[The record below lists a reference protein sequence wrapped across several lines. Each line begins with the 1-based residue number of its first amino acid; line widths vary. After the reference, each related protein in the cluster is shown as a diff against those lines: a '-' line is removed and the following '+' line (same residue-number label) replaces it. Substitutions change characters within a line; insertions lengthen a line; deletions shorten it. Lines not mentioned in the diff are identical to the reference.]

1 MHVFYVI
8 PTEWNENKGEKRV
21 YMNLRKKHICIAI
34 SLVLNPFPAS
44 LAAQNTNVVE
54 VDESSQ
60 GYDVH
65 GDNWKSIEIGTTQEV
80 KASPDK
86 NINFDHNSPV
96 AEGRNSIAI
105 GTSAEAGKEMTD
117 KMAGEAIAIGAKA
130 KATKEQSIAIGG
142 DTKATGWGAIAIG
155 GDDLTPLHGDRFG
168 DKEIPNNYSSSEAS
182 GDGSIVVGSR
192 STAAGDLSVS
202 LGSISSA
209 NGTAANALG
218 ATAEA
223 NGDMATAVGFNAL
236 ANAPN
241 ALAVGSQSSAGG
253 EDSLAIGSQ
262 STTGKKSTVALGLGA
277 TASAAEGNV
286 SIGAD
291 SVDKAATPVSGAT
304 IKLKNGGTIEYKG
317 FAGDKAASVVSV
329 GDAGKERQIVNVG
342 AGAVSEKSTDAIN
355 GSQLYAIAKTLKDD
369 LDAINPTWKL
379 KDSNGGSKEVGSKN
393 GGTTGNEV
401 TVTGKGDIDVTVDGN
416 GLSIDGTKLAE
427 NIKKDAIKIKTG
439 DGKTL
444 TKKLGEEVEF
454 NDAGPIKTKINNN
467 KLEITAETASFTPDG
482 NGGNGN
488 ITVNKGDDD
497 KLVTAKKIAE
507 AINQSGWKIKAD
519 SENGGKVEGGSKE
532 ELINPGDTVT
542 LKAGKNL
549 SVKQSGGD
557 FTFSVIDTP
566 SFSSVQLNGKGN
578 NGSVTLSSEG
588 NKLTL
593 SGGNGAGQN
602 GVVISGVASGLEGKE
617 LSTLTNTDKEMKNA
631 ASVADLK
638 TAIDGVSS
646 SMQGAGFAL
655 KDSDDKEVKQSLG
668 QAIKVSGDSN
678 ITTTAITNGDKGLKI
693 SLNNDLTVGDK
704 APGSIKV
711 NGADG
716 KEAVSLNGQDGTIK
730 LTSSPAANGKS
741 ASATIAVN
749 AGKGGLTDAAGTTKT
764 RLTYAPDGTL
774 PAEELATMNDGLSFE
789 GDDGKIIHK
798 KLNEKLTIKGGAGD
812 NEDVTDSN
820 IRVDANEKGD
830 GLLVRMTR
838 NLRDLASAVFGTG
851 GQITTVN
858 DKGITITT
866 PAAGGGQGN
875 TVSLTGS
882 GLNNGGNQITSVA
895 SGLNGTA
902 LADAGGDVLNN
913 AANIGDLK
921 NALRDSSAALVNTGF
936 GLQADDGSKVNTSL
950 GKHIT
955 VGGDGQNISTTVQN
969 GSLTVRLADNIRLAD
984 DGSVSVG
991 GTRMDKNGLTIKDGP
1006 SVTVNG
1012 IDAAGRVISG
1022 VKDGVND
1029 QDAVNVSQ
1037 LNREISQ
1044 ATAATTWALKT
1055 ESGDEAVAVSSQT
1068 VEVRHGQNTRV
1079 SAISKDD
1086 KGNYS
1091 YEIDVTGI
1099 PVEYTDSQGNPLVN
1113 IGGRFYT
1120 QTEDAAT
1127 GKLTMTPAEPARV
1140 RISSEQPL
1148 VLTNVAAGNVSPVS
1162 TDAVN
1167 GSQLASAARIAGGD
1181 NVVWKDGKAALAP
1194 DTFSELTTAGGGKT
1208 TVNGGV
1214 HKTPDNVA
1222 DAVNMLNREGTK
1234 YFKAAS
1240 SGQAAKAEGRDSI
1253 AVGQGAVSR
1262 GQNSIAMG
1270 NGAEVTRQAAA
1281 GSVAV
1286 GSHARAGR
1294 ANTGTYALNG
1304 QAVAGR
1310 TGSDTAVVS
1319 FGQPGQERQLQSVAP
1334 GVLSA
1339 NSTDAVN
1346 GSQLHATNRQV
1357 AGNTQ
1362 AINTLGNKFSQLS
1375 YRVEELNRDIRGVGA
1390 SAAAMS
1396 GIPQAYLPGKSLMG
1410 LGVGGYG
1417 GESAIAIGVSRISD
1431 NGKMIMK
1438 LNAGQNTRG
1447 NFSVGAGVGWQW

>member
-1 MHVFYVI
+1 
-8 PTEWNENKGEKRV
+8 
-21 YMNLRKKHICIAI
+21 MNLRKKHICIAI

-54 VDESSQ
+54 VDETDK
-60 GYDVH
+60 GYQVY
-65 GDNWKSIEIGTTQEV
+65 GDNWKSIEIGTTKEV
-80 KASPDK
+80 KKK
-86 NINFDHNSPV
+86 NSTDLNFDHNSPV
-96 AEGRNSIAI
+96 AKGHNSIAI
-105 GTSAEAGKEMTD
+105 GTSAEAG
-117 KMAGEAIAIGAKA
+117 GEIKDEKGFKTGESIAIGAKA

-142 DTKATGWGAIAIG
+142 DTKATGWGAIVIG
-155 GDDLTPLHGDRFG
+155 GDDLTPLHGKTYGREKIENG
-168 DKEIPNNYSSSEAS
+168 YLASEAQ
-182 GDGSIVVGSR
+182 GDGSIALGSR
-192 STAAGDLSVS
+192 TFAKGELSVS
-202 LGSISSA
+202 LGSVSSA
-209 NGTAANALG
+209 EGMASNAIG

-236 ANAPN
+236 ANASN
-241 ALAVGSQSSAGG
+241 ALAVGSQSSASG
-253 EDSLAIGSQ
+253 EDSLAIGGQ
-262 STTGKKSTVALGLGA
+262 STTGKKSTVALGQGA

-342 AGAVSEKSTDAIN
+342 AGAISDTSTDAIN

-369 LDAINPTWKL
+369 LDAINPTWTL
-379 KDSNGGSKEVGSKN
+379 KDDKGGSATINGGKDNKN
-393 GGTTGNEV
+393 GNTLTVKGDGDIAV
-401 TVTGKGDIDVTVDGN
+401 TVNDKGMT
-416 GLSIDGTKLAE
+416 IDGTTLKNE
-427 NIKKDAIKIKTG
+427 IKNDAIKIKGG

-444 TKKLGEEVEF
+444 TKSLGDNVEITGK
-454 NDAGPIKTKINNN
+454 GPIKTQVAGD
-467 KLEITAETASFTPDG
+467 KLEISAETASLPV
-482 NGGNGN
+482 NGGNGK
-488 ITVNKGDDD
+488 ITVSNGDDD
-497 KLVTAKKIAE
+497 KLVTAKKIAD

-519 SENGGKVEGGSKE
+519 SENGGKVEGDNKE

-638 TAIDGVSS
+638 TAIDGVST

-730 LTSSPAANGKS
+730 LTSSPAAGGKS

-764 RLTYAPDGTL
+764 RLTYTPDRKS

-789 GDDGKIIHK
+789 GDDGKVIHK

-921 NALRDSSAALVNTGF
+921 NALRDSSAALMNTGF

>member
-1 MHVFYVI
+1 
-8 PTEWNENKGEKRV
+8 
-21 YMNLRKKHICIAI
+21 MNLRKKHICIAI

-142 DTKATGWGAIAIG
+142 DTKATGWGAIVIG

-236 ANAPN
+236 ANASN
-241 ALAVGSQSSAGG
+241 ALAVGSQASADG

-262 STTGKKSTVALGLGA
+262 STTGKKSTVALGQGA

-286 SIGAD
+286 AIGAD

-342 AGAVSEKSTDAIN
+342 AGAISDTSTDAIN

-369 LDAINPTWKL
+369 LDAINPTWTL
-379 KDSNGGSKEVGSKN
+379 KDDKGGSATINGGKDNKN
-393 GGTTGNEV
+393 GNTLTVKGDGDIAV
-401 TVTGKGDIDVTVDGN
+401 TVNDKGMT
-416 GLSIDGTKLAE
+416 IDGTTLKNE
-427 NIKKDAIKIKTG
+427 IKNDAIKIKGG

-444 TKKLGEEVEF
+444 TKSLGDNVEITGK
-454 NDAGPIKTKINNN
+454 GPIKTQVAGD
-467 KLEITAETASFTPDG
+467 KLEISAETASLPV
-482 NGGNGN
+482 NGGNGK
-488 ITVNKGDDD
+488 ITVNNGDGD
-497 KLVTAKKIAE
+497 KLVTAKNIAE

-519 SENGGKVEGGSKE
+519 KDTGGVIEGNGQGTET
-532 ELINPGDTVT
+532 LIKPGDMVT

-549 SVKQSGGD
+549 SVKQSGGE

-566 SFSSVQLNGKGN
+566 SFSSVQLNGNGKNGN
-578 NGSVTLSSEG
+578 VTLSSEG

-638 TAIDGVSS
+638 TAIDGVST

-655 KDSDDKEVKQSLG
+655 KDSKGQEVKQSLG
-668 QAIKVSGDSN
+668 QSIKVSGDSN

-693 SLNNDLTVGDK
+693 SLNNNLSVGSNNT
-704 APGSIKV
+704 PGSIKV

-730 LTSSPAANGKS
+730 LTSAPAANGKS

-789 GDDGKIIHK
+789 GDDGKVIHK

-921 NALRDSSAALVNTGF
+921 NALRDNSAALVNTGF

-1294 ANTGTYALNG
+1294 ANTGTYALNS

>member
-1 MHVFYVI
+1 
-8 PTEWNENKGEKRV
+8 
-21 YMNLRKKHICIAI
+21 MNLRKKHICIAI

-142 DTKATGWGAIAIG
+142 DTKATGWGAIVIG

-236 ANAPN
+236 ANASN
-241 ALAVGSQSSAGG
+241 ALAVGSQASAGG

-262 STTGKKSTVALGLGA
+262 STTGKKSTVALGQGA

-286 SIGAD
+286 AIGAD

-342 AGAVSEKSTDAIN
+342 AGAISDTSTDAIN

-427 NIKKDAIKIKTG
+427 KIKKDAIKIKTG

-482 NGGNGN
+482 NGGNGK
-488 ITVNKGDDD
+488 ITVNNGDDN
-497 KLVTAKKIAE
+497 KLVTAKNIAE

-519 SENGGKVEGGSKE
+519 KDTGGVIEGNGQGTET
-532 ELINPGDTVT
+532 LIKPGDMVT

-549 SVKQSGGD
+549 SVKQSNGD
-557 FTFSVIDTP
+557 FTFSVVDTP

-602 GVVISGVASGLEGKE
+602 GVVISGVASGLNNKDLAGLKA
-617 LSTLTNTDKEMKNA
+617 DDAEMKNA

-638 TAIDGVSS
+638 TAIDGVST

-655 KDSDDKEVKQSLG
+655 KDSKGQEVKQSLG

-678 ITTTAITNGDKGLKI
+678 ITTTAITANGDKGLKI

-730 LTSSPAANGKS
+730 LTSSPAAGGKS

-774 PAEELATMNDGLSFE
+774 PAEELATMNDGLSFG

-798 KLNEKLTIKGGAGD
+798 KLNEKLTIKGGAEK
-812 NEDVTDSN
+812 NAEVTDGN
-820 IRVDANEKGD
+820 IRVDNDNG

>member
-1 MHVFYVI
+1 
-8 PTEWNENKGEKRV
+8 T
-21 YMNLRKKHICIAI
+21 
-34 SLVLNPFPAS
+34 
-44 LAAQNTNVVE
+44 
-54 VDESSQ
+54 
-60 GYDVH
+60 
-65 GDNWKSIEIGTTQEV
+65 
-80 KASPDK
+80 
-86 NINFDHNSPV
+86 
-96 AEGRNSIAI
+96 
-105 GTSAEAGKEMTD
+105 
-117 KMAGEAIAIGAKA
+117 
-130 KATKEQSIAIGG
+130 
-142 DTKATGWGAIAIG
+142 
-155 GDDLTPLHGDRFG
+155 
-168 DKEIPNNYSSSEAS
+168 
-182 GDGSIVVGSR
+182 
-192 STAAGDLSVS
+192 VS
-202 LGSISSA
+202 
-209 NGTAANALG
+209 N
-218 ATAEA
+218 
-223 NGDMATAVGFNAL
+223 
-236 ANAPN
+236 
-241 ALAVGSQSSAGG
+241 
-253 EDSLAIGSQ
+253 
-262 STTGKKSTVALGLGA
+262 
-277 TASAAEGNV
+277 
-286 SIGAD
+286 
-291 SVDKAATPVSGAT
+291 
-304 IKLKNGGTIEYKG
+304 
-317 FAGDKAASVVSV
+317 
-329 GDAGKERQIVNVG
+329 
-342 AGAVSEKSTDAIN
+342 
-355 GSQLYAIAKTLKDD
+355 
-369 LDAINPTWKL
+369 
-379 KDSNGGSKEVGSKN
+379 
-393 GGTTGNEV
+393 
-401 TVTGKGDIDVTVDGN
+401 
-416 GLSIDGTKLAE
+416 
-427 NIKKDAIKIKTG
+427 
-439 DGKTL
+439 
-444 TKKLGEEVEF
+444 
-454 NDAGPIKTKINNN
+454 
-467 KLEITAETASFTPDG
+467 
-482 NGGNGN
+482 
-488 ITVNKGDDD
+488 GDDD
-497 KLVTAKKIAE
+497 KLVTAKNIAE

-519 SENGGKVEGGSKE
+519 KDTGGVIEGNAQGTE
-532 ELINPGDTVT
+532 TLIKPGDMVT

-549 SVKQSGGD
+549 SVKQSNGD

-566 SFSSVQLNGKGN
+566 SFSSVQLNGNGKNGN
-578 NGSVTLSSEG
+578 VTLSSEG

-602 GVVISGVASGLEGKE
+602 GVVISGVASGLNNKDLAGLKA
-617 LSTLTNTDKEMKNA
+617 DDAEMKNA

-638 TAIDGVSS
+638 TAIDGVST

-655 KDSDDKEVKQSLG
+655 KDSKGQEVKQSLG

-678 ITTTAITNGDKGLKI
+678 ITTTAITANGDKGLKI

-730 LTSSPAANGKS
+730 LTSSPAAGGKS

-749 AGKGGLTDAAGTTKT
+749 AGKGGLTDAVGTTKT
-764 RLTYAPDGTL
+764 RLTYTPDGKS

-789 GDDGKIIHK
+789 GDDGKVIHK
-798 KLNEKLTIKGGAGD
+798 KLNEKLTIKGGAEK
-812 NEDVTDSN
+812 NAEVTDGN
-820 IRVDANEKGD
+820 IRVDNDNG

-866 PAAGGGQGN
+866 PAAGGGQGD

-902 LADAGGDVLNN
+902 LADASGDVLNN

>member
-1 MHVFYVI
+1 M
-8 PTEWNENKGEKRV
+8 
-21 YMNLRKKHICIAI
+21 
-34 SLVLNPFPAS
+34 
-44 LAAQNTNVVE
+44 
-54 VDESSQ
+54 
-60 GYDVH
+60 
-65 GDNWKSIEIGTTQEV
+65 GT
-80 KASPDK
+80 
-86 NINFDHNSPV
+86 
-96 AEGRNSIAI
+96 RSIA
-105 GTSAEAGKEMTD
+105 S
-117 KMAGEAIAIGAKA
+117 
-130 KATKEQSIAIGG
+130 
-142 DTKATGWGAIAIG
+142 
-155 GDDLTPLHGDRFG
+155 
-168 DKEIPNNYSSSEAS
+168 
-182 GDGSIVVGSR
+182 
-192 STAAGDLSVS
+192 GDLSVS
-202 LGSISSA
+202 LGSISRA
-209 NGTAANALG
+209 TGTAANALG

-236 ANAPN
+236 ANGDN
-241 ALAVGSQSSAGG
+241 ALAVGSESSA
-253 EDSLAIGSQ
+253 EANDSLAIGNQ
-262 STTGKKSTVALGLGA
+262 SAANKSSSVALGHGA
-277 TASAAEGNV
+277 RVSVVEGNV

-291 SVDKAATPVSGAT
+291 SVDKAATPVSSAT
-304 IKLKNGGTIEYKG
+304 ISLNNGKTVEYSG
-317 FAGDKAASVVSV
+317 FAGDKAESVVSV
-329 GDAGKERQIVNVG
+329 GDTGKERQIVNVG
-342 AGAVSEKSTDAIN
+342 VGNISDSSTDAIN

-379 KDSNGGSKEVGSKN
+379 KDSTGKEKEVGSTN
-393 GGTTGNEV
+393 GGATDNEV
-401 TVTGKGDIDVTVDGN
+401 TVTCKGDITVSVDEN
-416 GLSIDGTKLAE
+416 GLSIDGSILAE
-427 NIKKDAIKIKTG
+427 NIKKDAIKIKDNNGGVLKKDLSEEIEITGSGPLKTKVTG
-439 DGKTL
+439 D
-444 TKKLGEEVEF
+444 
-454 NDAGPIKTKINNN
+454 
-467 KLEITAETASFTPDG
+467 KLEISAETASFTTNG
-482 NGGNGN
+482 NGGNGS
-488 ITVNKGDDD
+488 ITVNNGDDN
-497 KLVTAKKIAE
+497 KLVTAKNIAE
-507 AINQSGWKIKAD
+507 AINQSGWKIKAG
-519 SENGGKVEGGSKE
+519 SENGGSLEGNFSKE

-549 SVKQSGGD
+549 SVKQNDGE
-557 FTFSVIDTP
+557 FTFSTVDTP
-566 SFSSVQLNGKGN
+566 SFSTVQLNGKGQ
-578 NGSVTLSSEG
+578 NGSVTLSSED
-588 NKLTL
+588 NRLNL
-593 SGGNGAGQN
+593 SGGNGTGQN
-602 GVVISGVASGLEGKE
+602 DSVVISGVASGLNGK
-617 LSTLTNTDKEMKNA
+617 TLDTITDNEKVNA
-631 ASVADLK
+631 ASIADLK
-638 TAIDGVSS
+638 TAIDGVST

-655 KDSDDKEVKQSLG
+655 QDSSGQEVKQFLG
-668 QAIKVSGDSN
+668 QAIKVSGDNN
-678 ITTTAITNGDKGLKI
+678 ITTTAITTNGNKELKI
-693 SLNNDLTVGDK
+693 SLNNDLSVGNNK
-704 APGSIKV
+704 TPGSIKV

-716 KEAVSLNGQDGTIK
+716 KETASLNGKDGTIK
-730 LTSSPAANGKS
+730 LTSTPAVDGTS

-749 AGKGGLTDAAGTTKT
+749 TGKGGLTDTATAKT
-764 RLTYAPDGTL
+764 RLTYSPDGNL
-774 PAEELATMNDGLSFE
+774 PAEELATMDDGLSFE
-789 GDDGKIIHK
+789 GDDGKVIHK
-798 KLNEKLTIKGGAGD
+798 KLNEKLTIKGGAEQD
-812 NEDVTDSN
+812 AEVTDGN
-820 IRVDANEKGD
+820 IRVDHNND

-838 NLRDLASAVFGTG
+838 NLRDLASAVFGSD

-866 PAAGGGQGN
+866 PAANGGPGN
-875 TVSLTGS
+875 MVSLTDS
-882 GLNNGGNQITSVA
+882 GLNNGGNQITNVA
-895 SGLNGTA
+895 SGLNGIA

-921 NALRDSSAALVNTGF
+921 NALQDNSAALVNAGF

-955 VGGDGQNISTTVQN
+955 IGGDGQNINTTVQN
-969 GSLTVRLADNIRLAD
+969 GSLTVKLADNIRLAD

-1037 LNREISQ
+1037 LNREINQ
-1044 ATAATTWALKT
+1044 ATVATTWALKT
-1055 ESGDEAVAVSSQT
+1055 ESSDEAVSVSSQT

-1099 PVEYTDSQGNPLVN
+1099 PMEYIDSQGNPLVN
-1113 IGGRFYT
+1113 IDGRFYT

-1127 GKLTMTPAEPARV
+1127 GKLTMTPAEPDRV
-1140 RISSEQPL
+1140 RISSEHPL
-1148 VLTNVAAGNVSPVS
+1148 VLTNVADGNVSPVS

-1167 GSQLASAARIAGGD
+1167 GSQLASAARVAGGD
-1181 NVVWKDGKAALAP
+1181 NVVWKDGKATLSP

-1270 NGAEVTRQAAA
+1270 NGAEVTLQAAA
-1281 GSVAV
+1281 GSVAI

-1304 QAVAGR
+1304 QPVAGR
-1310 TGSDTAVVS
+1310 TGNDTAVVS

-1417 GESAIAIGVSRISD
+1417 GESAIAIGGSRISD
-1431 NGKMIMK
+1431 NGKVIMK

>member
-1 MHVFYVI
+1 
-8 PTEWNENKGEKRV
+8 
-21 YMNLRKKHICIAI
+21 MNLRKKHICIAI
-34 SLVLNPFPAS
+34 SLVLNPAS
-44 LAAQNTNVVE
+44 ISQVSAQADTNKLTVE
-54 VDESSQ
+54 VDETSL
-60 GYDVH
+60 GHDVY
-65 GDNWKSIEIGTTQEV
+65 GDDWKSIEIGTTKFTAKDES
-80 KASPDK
+80 KG
-86 NINFDHNSPV
+86 INFDHKSPV

-105 GTSAEAGKEMTD
+105 GTSAEAGGDISTKEGLYT
-117 KMAGEAIAIGAKA
+117 GESIAIGAKT

-142 DTKATGWGAIAIG
+142 DTKATGWGAIVIG
-155 GDDLTPLHGDRFG
+155 GDDLTPLHGKTYGRE
-168 DKEIPNNYSSSEAS
+168 KIENNYLASEAK
-182 GDGSIVVGSR
+182 GDGSIALGSR
-192 STAAGDLSVS
+192 TFAKGELSVS
-202 LGSISSA
+202 LGSVSSA
-209 NGTAANALG
+209 EGMASNAIG

-223 NGDMATAVGFNAL
+223 KGDMATAVGFNAL
-236 ANAPN
+236 ANAGN
-241 ALAVGSQSSAGG
+241 ALAVGSQSSANKN
-253 EDSLAIGSQ
+253 DALAVGSEANAAQ
-262 STTGKKSTVALGLGA
+262 NETVALGHGA
-277 TASAAEGNV
+277 TVTVAKGNV

-291 SVDKAATPVSGAT
+291 SRDKQAQKVTEAKVRTKRGAEVT
-304 IKLKNGGTIEYKG
+304 YSG
-317 FAGDKAASVVSV
+317 FAGNNAASVVSV

-454 NDAGPIKTKINNN
+454 NDTGPIKTKINNN

-482 NGGNGN
+482 NGGNGK
-488 ITVNKGDDD
+488 ITVSNGDGD
-497 KLVTAKKIAE
+497 KLVTAKNIAD

-519 SENGGKVEGGSKE
+519 KDTGGVIEGNGQGTET
-532 ELINPGDTVT
+532 LIKPGDMVT

-549 SVKQSGGD
+549 SVKQSNGD

-566 SFSSVQLNGKGN
+566 SFSSVQLNGNGKNGN
-578 NGSVTLSSEG
+578 VTLSSEG

>member
-1 MHVFYVI
+1 
-8 PTEWNENKGEKRV
+8 
-21 YMNLRKKHICIAI
+21 MNLRKKHICIAI

-54 VDESSQ
+54 VDETDK
-60 GYDVH
+60 GYQVY
-65 GDNWKSIEIGTTQEV
+65 GDNWKSIEIGTTKEV
-80 KASPDK
+80 KKK
-86 NINFDHNSPV
+86 NSTDLNFDHNSPV
-96 AEGRNSIAI
+96 AKGHNSIAI
-105 GTSAEAGKEMTD
+105 GTSAEAG
-117 KMAGEAIAIGAKA
+117 GEIKDEKGFKTGESIAIGAKA

-142 DTKATGWGAIAIG
+142 DTKATGWGAIVIG

-236 ANAPN
+236 ANARN
-241 ALAVGSQSSAGG
+241 ALAVGSQASADG

-262 STTGKKSTVALGLGA
+262 STTGKKSTVALGQGA

-286 SIGAD
+286 AIGAD

-342 AGAVSEKSTDAIN
+342 AGAISDTSTDAIN

-379 KDSNGGSKEVGSKN
+379 KDSTGKEKEVGSKN

-401 TVTGKGDIDVTVDGN
+401 TVIGKGDIDVTVDGN

-439 DGKTL
+439 DGQTL

-454 NDAGPIKTKINNN
+454 NDAGPIKTKINNG

-482 NGGNGN
+482 NGGNGK
-488 ITVNKGDDD
+488 ITVSNGDDD
-497 KLVTAKKIAE
+497 KLVTAKKIAD

-519 SENGGKVEGGSKE
+519 SENGGKVEGDNKE

-638 TAIDGVSS
+638 TAIDGVST

-730 LTSSPAANGKS
+730 LTSSPAAGGKS

-764 RLTYAPDGTL
+764 RLTYTPDRKS

-789 GDDGKIIHK
+789 GDDGKVIHK

-875 TVSLTGS
+875 T
-882 GLNNGGNQITSVA
+882 
-895 SGLNGTA
+895 
-902 LADAGGDVLNN
+902 
-913 AANIGDLK
+913 
-921 NALRDSSAALVNTGF
+921 
-936 GLQADDGSKVNTSL
+936 
-950 GKHIT
+950 
-955 VGGDGQNISTTVQN
+955 
-969 GSLTVRLADNIRLAD
+969 
-984 DGSVSVG
+984 
-991 GTRMDKNGLTIKDGP
+991 
-1006 SVTVNG
+1006 
-1012 IDAAGRVISG
+1012 
-1022 VKDGVND
+1022 
-1029 QDAVNVSQ
+1029 
-1037 LNREISQ
+1037 
-1044 ATAATTWALKT
+1044 
-1055 ESGDEAVAVSSQT
+1055 
-1068 VEVRHGQNTRV
+1068 
-1079 SAISKDD
+1079 
-1086 KGNYS
+1086 
-1091 YEIDVTGI
+1091 
-1099 PVEYTDSQGNPLVN
+1099 
-1113 IGGRFYT
+1113 
-1120 QTEDAAT
+1120 
-1127 GKLTMTPAEPARV
+1127 
-1140 RISSEQPL
+1140 
-1148 VLTNVAAGNVSPVS
+1148 
-1162 TDAVN
+1162 
-1167 GSQLASAARIAGGD
+1167 
-1181 NVVWKDGKAALAP
+1181 
-1194 DTFSELTTAGGGKT
+1194 
-1208 TVNGGV
+1208 
-1214 HKTPDNVA
+1214 
-1222 DAVNMLNREGTK
+1222 
-1234 YFKAAS
+1234 
-1240 SGQAAKAEGRDSI
+1240 
-1253 AVGQGAVSR
+1253 
-1262 GQNSIAMG
+1262 
-1270 NGAEVTRQAAA
+1270 
-1281 GSVAV
+1281 
-1286 GSHARAGR
+1286 
-1294 ANTGTYALNG
+1294 
-1304 QAVAGR
+1304 
-1310 TGSDTAVVS
+1310 
-1319 FGQPGQERQLQSVAP
+1319 
-1334 GVLSA
+1334 
-1339 NSTDAVN
+1339 
-1346 GSQLHATNRQV
+1346 
-1357 AGNTQ
+1357 
-1362 AINTLGNKFSQLS
+1362 
-1375 YRVEELNRDIRGVGA
+1375 
-1390 SAAAMS
+1390 
-1396 GIPQAYLPGKSLMG
+1396 
-1410 LGVGGYG
+1410 
-1417 GESAIAIGVSRISD
+1417 
-1431 NGKMIMK
+1431 
-1438 LNAGQNTRG
+1438 
-1447 NFSVGAGVGWQW
+1447 

>member
-1 MHVFYVI
+1 
-8 PTEWNENKGEKRV
+8 NK
-21 YMNLRKKHICIAI
+21 L
-34 SLVLNPFPAS
+34 
-44 LAAQNTNVVE
+44 TVE
-54 VDESSQ
+54 VDETSL
-60 GYDVH
+60 GHDVY
-65 GDNWKSIEIGTTQEV
+65 GDDWKSIEIGTTKFTAKDES
-80 KASPDK
+80 KG
-86 NINFDHNSPV
+86 INFDHKSPV

-105 GTSAEAGKEMTD
+105 GTSAEAGGDISTKEGLYT
-117 KMAGEAIAIGAKA
+117 GESIAIGAKT

-142 DTKATGWGAIAIG
+142 DTKATGWGAIVIG
-155 GDDLTPLHGDRFG
+155 GDDLTPLHGKTYGRE
-168 DKEIPNNYSSSEAS
+168 KIENNYLASEAK
-182 GDGSIVVGSR
+182 GDGSIALGSR
-192 STAAGDLSVS
+192 TFAKGELSVS
-202 LGSISSA
+202 LGSVSSA
-209 NGTAANALG
+209 EGMASNAIG

-223 NGDMATAVGFNAL
+223 KGDMATAVGFNAL
-236 ANAPN
+236 ANAGN
-241 ALAVGSQSSAGG
+241 ALAVGSQSSANKN
-253 EDSLAIGSQ
+253 DALAVGSEANAAQ
-262 STTGKKSTVALGLGA
+262 NETVALGHGA
-277 TASAAEGNV
+277 TVTVAKGNV

-291 SVDKAATPVSGAT
+291 SRDKQAQKVTEAKVRTKRGAEVT
-304 IKLKNGGTIEYKG
+304 YSG
-317 FAGDKAASVVSV
+317 FAGNNAASVVSV
-329 GDAGKERQIVNVG
+329 GDTDKERQIVNVG
-342 AGAVSEKSTDAIN
+342 AGAVSASSTDAIN

-379 KDSNGGSKEVGSKN
+379 KDSTGKEKEVGSKN

-401 TVTGKGDIDVTVDGN
+401 TVIGKGDIDVTVDGN

-439 DGKTL
+439 DGQTL

-454 NDAGPIKTKINNN
+454 NDAGPIKTKINNG

-482 NGGNGN
+482 NGGNGK
-488 ITVNKGDDD
+488 ITVSNGDDD
-497 KLVTAKKIAE
+497 KLVTAKKIAD

-519 SENGGKVEGGSKE
+519 SENGGKVEGDNKE

-549 SVKQSGGD
+549 SVKQSNGD

-566 SFSSVQLNGKGN
+566 SFSSVQLNGNGKNGN
-578 NGSVTLSSEG
+578 VTLSSEG

-602 GVVISGVASGLEGKE
+602 GVVISGVASGLNNKDLAGLKA
-617 LSTLTNTDKEMKNA
+617 DDAEMKNA

-638 TAIDGVSS
+638 TAIDGVST

-655 KDSDDKEVKQSLG
+655 KDSKGQEVKQSLG

-678 ITTTAITNGDKGLKI
+678 ITTTAITANGDKGLKI

-730 LTSSPAANGKS
+730 LTSSPAAGGKS

-764 RLTYAPDGTL
+764 RLTYTPDGKS

-789 GDDGKIIHK
+789 GDDGKVIHK
-798 KLNEKLTIKGGAGD
+798 KLNEKLTIKGGAEK
-812 NEDVTDSN
+812 NAEVTDGN
-820 IRVDANEKGD
+820 IRVDNDNG

-1346 GSQLHATNRQV
+1346 GSQLHATNRQI

>member
-1 MHVFYVI
+1 
-8 PTEWNENKGEKRV
+8 
-21 YMNLRKKHICIAI
+21 
-34 SLVLNPFPAS
+34 
-44 LAAQNTNVVE
+44 
-54 VDESSQ
+54 
-60 GYDVH
+60 
-65 GDNWKSIEIGTTQEV
+65 
-80 KASPDK
+80 
-86 NINFDHNSPV
+86 
-96 AEGRNSIAI
+96 
-105 GTSAEAGKEMTD
+105 
-117 KMAGEAIAIGAKA
+117 
-130 KATKEQSIAIGG
+130 
-142 DTKATGWGAIAIG
+142 
-155 GDDLTPLHGDRFG
+155 
-168 DKEIPNNYSSSEAS
+168 
-182 GDGSIVVGSR
+182 
-192 STAAGDLSVS
+192 
-202 LGSISSA
+202 
-209 NGTAANALG
+209 
-218 ATAEA
+218 
-223 NGDMATAVGFNAL
+223 
-236 ANAPN
+236 
-241 ALAVGSQSSAGG
+241 
-253 EDSLAIGSQ
+253 
-262 STTGKKSTVALGLGA
+262 
-277 TASAAEGNV
+277 
-286 SIGAD
+286 
-291 SVDKAATPVSGAT
+291 
-304 IKLKNGGTIEYKG
+304 
-317 FAGDKAASVVSV
+317 
-329 GDAGKERQIVNVG
+329 NVG
-342 AGAVSEKSTDAIN
+342 AGAISDTSTDAIN

-369 LDAINPTWKL
+369 LDAINPTWTL
-379 KDSNGGSKEVGSKN
+379 KDDKGGSATINGGKDNKN
-393 GGTTGNEV
+393 GNTV
-401 TVTGKGDIDVTVDGN
+401 TVKGDGDIAVTVNDKGMT
-416 GLSIDGTKLAE
+416 IDGTKLTE
-427 NIKKDAIKIKTG
+427 NIKTDAIKIKDNNGGLLKKNLSDEIEITG
-439 DGKTL
+439 K
-444 TKKLGEEVEF
+444 
-454 NDAGPIKTKINNN
+454 GPIKTRVAGD
-467 KLEITAETASFTPDG
+467 KLEISAETASLPV
-482 NGGNGN
+482 NGGNGK

-497 KLVTAKKIAE
+497 KLVTAKNIAE

-678 ITTTAITNGDKGLKI
+678 ITTTAITANGDKGLKI
-693 SLNNDLTVGDK
+693 SLNNDLSVGSNK

-730 LTSSPAANGKS
+730 LTSAPAANGKS

-984 DGSVSVG
+984 
-991 GTRMDKNGLTIKDGP
+991 
-1006 SVTVNG
+1006 
-1012 IDAAGRVISG
+1012 
-1022 VKDGVND
+1022 
-1029 QDAVNVSQ
+1029 
-1037 LNREISQ
+1037 
-1044 ATAATTWALKT
+1044 
-1055 ESGDEAVAVSSQT
+1055 
-1068 VEVRHGQNTRV
+1068 
-1079 SAISKDD
+1079 
-1086 KGNYS
+1086 
-1091 YEIDVTGI
+1091 
-1099 PVEYTDSQGNPLVN
+1099 
-1113 IGGRFYT
+1113 
-1120 QTEDAAT
+1120 
-1127 GKLTMTPAEPARV
+1127 
-1140 RISSEQPL
+1140 
-1148 VLTNVAAGNVSPVS
+1148 
-1162 TDAVN
+1162 
-1167 GSQLASAARIAGGD
+1167 
-1181 NVVWKDGKAALAP
+1181 
-1194 DTFSELTTAGGGKT
+1194 
-1208 TVNGGV
+1208 
-1214 HKTPDNVA
+1214 
-1222 DAVNMLNREGTK
+1222 
-1234 YFKAAS
+1234 
-1240 SGQAAKAEGRDSI
+1240 
-1253 AVGQGAVSR
+1253 
-1262 GQNSIAMG
+1262 
-1270 NGAEVTRQAAA
+1270 
-1281 GSVAV
+1281 
-1286 GSHARAGR
+1286 
-1294 ANTGTYALNG
+1294 
-1304 QAVAGR
+1304 
-1310 TGSDTAVVS
+1310 
-1319 FGQPGQERQLQSVAP
+1319 
-1334 GVLSA
+1334 
-1339 NSTDAVN
+1339 
-1346 GSQLHATNRQV
+1346 
-1357 AGNTQ
+1357 
-1362 AINTLGNKFSQLS
+1362 
-1375 YRVEELNRDIRGVGA
+1375 
-1390 SAAAMS
+1390 
-1396 GIPQAYLPGKSLMG
+1396 
-1410 LGVGGYG
+1410 
-1417 GESAIAIGVSRISD
+1417 
-1431 NGKMIMK
+1431 
-1438 LNAGQNTRG
+1438 
-1447 NFSVGAGVGWQW
+1447 

>member
-1 MHVFYVI
+1 
-8 PTEWNENKGEKRV
+8 
-21 YMNLRKKHICIAI
+21 
-34 SLVLNPFPAS
+34 
-44 LAAQNTNVVE
+44 
-54 VDESSQ
+54 
-60 GYDVH
+60 
-65 GDNWKSIEIGTTQEV
+65 
-80 KASPDK
+80 
-86 NINFDHNSPV
+86 
-96 AEGRNSIAI
+96 
-105 GTSAEAGKEMTD
+105 
-117 KMAGEAIAIGAKA
+117 
-130 KATKEQSIAIGG
+130 
-142 DTKATGWGAIAIG
+142 
-155 GDDLTPLHGDRFG
+155 
-168 DKEIPNNYSSSEAS
+168 
-182 GDGSIVVGSR
+182 
-192 STAAGDLSVS
+192 
-202 LGSISSA
+202 
-209 NGTAANALG
+209 
-218 ATAEA
+218 
-223 NGDMATAVGFNAL
+223 MATAVGFNAL
-236 ANAPN
+236 ANAGN
-241 ALAVGSQSSAGG
+241 ALAVGSQSSANKN
-253 EDSLAIGSQ
+253 DALAVGSEANAAQ
-262 STTGKKSTVALGLGA
+262 NETVALGHGA
-277 TASAAEGNV
+277 TVTVAKGNV

-291 SVDKAATPVSGAT
+291 SRDKQAQKVTEAKVRTKRGAEVT
-304 IKLKNGGTIEYKG
+304 YSG
-317 FAGDKAASVVSV
+317 FAGNNAASVVSV

-342 AGAVSEKSTDAIN
+342 AGAISDTSTDAIN

-369 LDAINPTWKL
+369 LDAINPTWTL
-379 KDSNGGSKEVGSKN
+379 KDDKGGSATINGGKDNKN
-393 GGTTGNEV
+393 GNTLTVKGDGDIAV
-401 TVTGKGDIDVTVDGN
+401 TVNDKGMT
-416 GLSIDGTKLAE
+416 IDGTKLTE
-427 NIKKDAIKIKTG
+427 NIKTDAIKIKDNNGGLLKKDLSDEIEITG
-439 DGKTL
+439 K
-444 TKKLGEEVEF
+444 
-454 NDAGPIKTKINNN
+454 GPIKTQVAGD
-467 KLEITAETASFTPDG
+467 KLEISAETASLPV
-482 NGGNGN
+482 NGGNGK

-497 KLVTAKKIAE
+497 KLVTAKNIAE

-519 SENGGKVEGGSKE
+519 KDTGGVIEGNAQGTE
-532 ELINPGDTVT
+532 TLIKPGDMVT

-549 SVKQSGGD
+549 SVKQSNGD

-566 SFSSVQLNGKGN
+566 SFSSVQLNGNGKNGN
-578 NGSVTLSSEG
+578 VTLSSEG

-602 GVVISGVASGLEGKE
+602 GVVISGVASGLNNKDLAGLKA
-617 LSTLTNTDKEMKNA
+617 DDAEMKNA

-638 TAIDGVSS
+638 TAIDGVST

-655 KDSDDKEVKQSLG
+655 KDSKGQEVKQSLG

-678 ITTTAITNGDKGLKI
+678 ITTTAITANGDKGLKI

-730 LTSSPAANGKS
+730 LTSSPAAGGKS

-764 RLTYAPDGTL
+764 RLTYTPDGKS

-838 NLRDLASAVFGTG
+838 NLRDLASAVFGTENG
-851 GQITTVN
+851 PTTRIDN
-858 DKGITITT
+858 AGITITT
-866 PAAGGGQGN
+866 PAAGGGQGK

-902 LADAGGDVLNN
+902 LADASGDVLNN

-1390 SAAAMS
+1390 SAAAM
-1396 GIPQAYLPGKSLMG
+1396 
-1410 LGVGGYG
+1410 
-1417 GESAIAIGVSRISD
+1417 
-1431 NGKMIMK
+1431 
-1438 LNAGQNTRG
+1438 
-1447 NFSVGAGVGWQW
+1447 

>member
-1 MHVFYVI
+1 
-8 PTEWNENKGEKRV
+8 
-21 YMNLRKKHICIAI
+21 
-34 SLVLNPFPAS
+34 
-44 LAAQNTNVVE
+44 
-54 VDESSQ
+54 
-60 GYDVH
+60 
-65 GDNWKSIEIGTTQEV
+65 
-80 KASPDK
+80 
-86 NINFDHNSPV
+86 
-96 AEGRNSIAI
+96 
-105 GTSAEAGKEMTD
+105 
-117 KMAGEAIAIGAKA
+117 

-142 DTKATGWGAIAIG
+142 DTKATGWGAIVIG
-155 GDDLTPLHGDRFG
+155 GDDLTPLHGKTYGRE
-168 DKEIPNNYSSSEAS
+168 KIENNYLASEAK
-182 GDGSIVVGSR
+182 GDGSIALGSR
-192 STAAGDLSVS
+192 TFAKGELSVS
-202 LGSISSA
+202 LGSVSSA
-209 NGTAANALG
+209 EGMASNAIG

-223 NGDMATAVGFNAL
+223 KGDMATAVGFNAL
-236 ANAPN
+236 ANAGN
-241 ALAVGSQSSAGG
+241 ALAVGSQSSANKN
-253 EDSLAIGSQ
+253 DALAVGSEANAAQ
-262 STTGKKSTVALGLGA
+262 NETVALGHGA
-277 TASAAEGNV
+277 TVTVAKGNV

-291 SVDKAATPVSGAT
+291 SRDKQAQKVTEAKVRTKRGAEVT
-304 IKLKNGGTIEYKG
+304 YSG
-317 FAGDKAASVVSV
+317 FAGNNAASVVSV

-369 LDAINPTWKL
+369 LDAINPTWTL
-379 KDSNGGSKEVGSKN
+379 KDDKGGSATINGGKDNKN
-393 GGTTGNEV
+393 GNTLTVKGDGDIAV
-401 TVTGKGDIDVTVDGN
+401 TVNDKGMT
-416 GLSIDGTKLAE
+416 IDGTTLKNE
-427 NIKKDAIKIKTG
+427 IKNDAIKIKGG

-444 TKKLGEEVEF
+444 TKSLGDNVEITGK
-454 NDAGPIKTKINNN
+454 GPIKTQVAGD
-467 KLEITAETASFTPDG
+467 KLEISAETASLPV
-482 NGGNGN
+482 NGGNGK
-488 ITVNKGDDD
+488 ITVNNGDGD
-497 KLVTAKKIAE
+497 KLVTAKNIAD

-519 SENGGKVEGGSKE
+519 KDTGGVIEGNGQGTET
-532 ELINPGDTVT
+532 LIKPGDMVT

-549 SVKQSGGD
+549 SVKQSNGD

-566 SFSSVQLNGKGN
+566 SFSSVQLNGNGKNGN
-578 NGSVTLSSEG
+578 VTLSSEG

-602 GVVISGVASGLEGKE
+602 GVVISGVASGLNNKDLAGLKA
-617 LSTLTNTDKEMKNA
+617 DDAEMKNA

-638 TAIDGVSS
+638 TAIDGVST

-655 KDSDDKEVKQSLG
+655 KDSKGQEVKQSLG

-678 ITTTAITNGDKGLKI
+678 ITTTAITANGDKGLKI

-730 LTSSPAANGKS
+730 LTSSPAAGGKS

-764 RLTYAPDGTL
+764 RLTYTPDGKS

-789 GDDGKIIHK
+789 GDDGKVIHK
-798 KLNEKLTIKGGAGD
+798 KLNEKLTIKGGAEK
-812 NEDVTDSN
+812 NAEVTDGN
-820 IRVDANEKGD
+820 IRVDNDNG

-866 PAAGGGQGN
+866 PAAGGGQGD

>member
-1 MHVFYVI
+1 
-8 PTEWNENKGEKRV
+8 
-21 YMNLRKKHICIAI
+21 MNLRKKHICIAI
-34 SLVLNPFPAS
+34 SLVLNPAS
-44 LAAQNTNVVE
+44 ISQASAQADTNKLTVE
-54 VDESSQ
+54 VDETSL
-60 GYDVH
+60 GHDVY
-65 GDNWKSIEIGTTQEV
+65 GDDWKSIEIGTTKFTAKDES
-80 KASPDK
+80 KG
-86 NINFDHNSPV
+86 INFDHKSPV

-105 GTSAEAGKEMTD
+105 GTSAEAGGDISTKEGLYT
-117 KMAGEAIAIGAKA
+117 GESIAIGAKT

-142 DTKATGWGAIAIG
+142 DTKATGWGAIVIG
-155 GDDLTPLHGDRFG
+155 GDDLTPLHGKTYGRE
-168 DKEIPNNYSSSEAS
+168 KIENNYLASEAK
-182 GDGSIVVGSR
+182 GDGSIALGSR
-192 STAAGDLSVS
+192 TFAKGELSVS
-202 LGSISSA
+202 LGSVSSA
-209 NGTAANALG
+209 EGMASNAIG

-223 NGDMATAVGFNAL
+223 KGDMATAVGFNAL
-236 ANAPN
+236 ANAGN
-241 ALAVGSQSSAGG
+241 ALAVGSQSSANKN
-253 EDSLAIGSQ
+253 DALAVGSEANAAQ
-262 STTGKKSTVALGLGA
+262 NETVALGHGA
-277 TASAAEGNV
+277 TVTVAKGNV

-291 SVDKAATPVSGAT
+291 SRDKQAQKVTEAKVRTKRGAEVT
-304 IKLKNGGTIEYKG
+304 YSG
-317 FAGDKAASVVSV
+317 FAGNNAASVVSV

>member
-1 MHVFYVI
+1 
-8 PTEWNENKGEKRV
+8 
-21 YMNLRKKHICIAI
+21 MNLRKKHICIAI

-54 VDESSQ
+54 VDETDK
-60 GYDVH
+60 GYQVY
-65 GDNWKSIEIGTTQEV
+65 GDNWKSIEIGTTKEV
-80 KASPDK
+80 KKKDSTDL
-86 NINFDHNSPV
+86 NFDHNSPV
-96 AEGRNSIAI
+96 AKGHNSIAI
-105 GTSAEAGKEMTD
+105 GTSAEAG
-117 KMAGEAIAIGAKA
+117 GEIKDEKGFKTGESIAIGAKA

-142 DTKATGWGAIAIG
+142 DTKATGWGAIVIG

-209 NGTAANALG
+209 SGTAANALG

-236 ANAPN
+236 ANASN

-262 STTGKKSTVALGLGA
+262 STTGKKSTVALGQRA

-317 FAGDKAASVVSV
+317 FAGNNAASVVSV

-379 KDSNGGSKEVGSKN
+379 KDSTGKEKEVGSKN
-393 GGTTGNEV
+393 GGPTGNEV

-427 NIKKDAIKIKTG
+427 NIKTDAIKIKDNNGGLLKKDLSDEIEITG
-439 DGKTL
+439 K
-444 TKKLGEEVEF
+444 
-454 NDAGPIKTKINNN
+454 GPIKTRVAGD
-467 KLEITAETASFTPDG
+467 KLEISAETASLPV
-482 NGGNGN
+482 NGGNGK

-497 KLVTAKKIAE
+497 KLVTAKNIAE

-519 SENGGKVEGGSKE
+519 KDTGGVIEGNGQGTET
-532 ELINPGDTVT
+532 LIKPGDMVT

-549 SVKQSGGD
+549 SVKQSNGD
-557 FTFSVIDTP
+557 FTFSVVDTP

-655 KDSDDKEVKQSLG
+655 KDAKGQEVKQSLG

-693 SLNNDLTVGDK
+693 SLNNDLSVGSNK

-730 LTSSPAANGKS
+730 LTSTPAAGGKS

-764 RLTYAPDGTL
+764 RLTYTPDGKS

-789 GDDGKIIHK
+789 GDDGKVIHK

-866 PAAGGGQGN
+866 PAAGGGQGD

-1362 AINTLGNKFSQLS
+1362 AINTLGNKFSQPGYPWCWCIGCGHERDTSGLS
-1375 YRVEELNRDIRGVGA
+1375 
-1390 SAAAMS
+1390 
-1396 GIPQAYLPGKSLMG
+1396 
-1410 LGVGGYG
+1410 
-1417 GESAIAIGVSRISD
+1417 
-1431 NGKMIMK
+1431 
-1438 LNAGQNTRG
+1438 AG
-1447 NFSVGAGVGWQW
+1447 

>member
-1 MHVFYVI
+1 
-8 PTEWNENKGEKRV
+8 
-21 YMNLRKKHICIAI
+21 MNLRKKHICIAI

-142 DTKATGWGAIAIG
+142 DTKATGWGAIVIG
-155 GDDLTPLHGDRFG
+155 GDDLTPLHGKTYGREKIENG
-168 DKEIPNNYSSSEAS
+168 YLASEAQ
-182 GDGSIVVGSR
+182 GDGSIALGSR
-192 STAAGDLSVS
+192 TFAKGELSVS
-202 LGSISSA
+202 LGSVSSA
-209 NGTAANALG
+209 EGMASNAIG

-223 NGDMATAVGFNAL
+223 KGDMATAVGFNAL
-236 ANAPN
+236 ANAGN
-241 ALAVGSQSSAGG
+241 ALAVGSQSSANKN
-253 EDSLAIGSQ
+253 DALAVGSEANAAQ
-262 STTGKKSTVALGLGA
+262 NETVALGHGA
-277 TASAAEGNV
+277 TVTVAKGNV

-291 SVDKAATPVSGAT
+291 SRDKQAQKVTEAKVRTKRGAEVT
-304 IKLKNGGTIEYKG
+304 YSG
-317 FAGDKAASVVSV
+317 FAGNNAASVVSV

-369 LDAINPTWKL
+369 LDAINPTWTL
-379 KDSNGGSKEVGSKN
+379 KDDKGGSATINGGKDNKN
-393 GGTTGNEV
+393 GNTLTVKGDGDIAV
-401 TVTGKGDIDVTVDGN
+401 TVNDKGMT
-416 GLSIDGTKLAE
+416 IDGTKLTE
-427 NIKKDAIKIKTG
+427 NIKTDAIKIKDNNGGLLKKDLSDEIEITG
-439 DGKTL
+439 K
-444 TKKLGEEVEF
+444 
-454 NDAGPIKTKINNN
+454 GPIKTQVAGD
-467 KLEITAETASFTPDG
+467 KLEISAETASLPV
-482 NGGNGN
+482 NGGNGK

-497 KLVTAKKIAE
+497 KLVTAKKIAD
-507 AINQSGWKIKAD
+507 AINQSGWKIKAG
-519 SENGGKVEGGSKE
+519 SENGGKVEGGNKE

-693 SLNNDLTVGDK
+693 SLNNDLSVGSNNT
-704 APGSIKV
+704 PGSIKV

-730 LTSSPAANGKS
+730 LTSAPAANGKS

-789 GDDGKIIHK
+789 GDDGKVIHK
-798 KLNEKLTIKGGAGD
+798 KLNEKLTIKGGAEK
-812 NEDVTDSN
+812 NAEVTDGN
-820 IRVDANEKGD
+820 IRVDNDNG

-921 NALRDSSAALVNTGF
+921 NALRDSSAALMNTGF
-936 GLQADDGSKVNTSL
+936 GLQVDDGSKVNTSL

-1410 LGVGGYG
+1410 LGIGGYG

>member
-1 MHVFYVI
+1 
-8 PTEWNENKGEKRV
+8 
-21 YMNLRKKHICIAI
+21 
-34 SLVLNPFPAS
+34 NPFPAS

-142 DTKATGWGAIAIG
+142 DTKATGWGAIVIG

-236 ANAPN
+236 ANASN

-253 EDSLAIGSQ
+253 EESLAIGSQ
-262 STTGKKSTVALGLGA
+262 STTGKKSTVALGQGA

-286 SIGAD
+286 AIGAD

-304 IKLKNGGTIEYKG
+304 IKLKNGGTIEYRG

-342 AGAVSEKSTDAIN
+342 AGAISDTSTDAIN

-369 LDAINPTWKL
+369 LDAINPTWTL
-379 KDSNGGSKEVGSKN
+379 KDDKGGSATINGGKDNKN
-393 GGTTGNEV
+393 GNTLTVKGDGDIAV
-401 TVTGKGDIDVTVDGN
+401 TVNDKGMT
-416 GLSIDGTKLAE
+416 IDGTTLKNE
-427 NIKKDAIKIKTG
+427 IKNDAIKIKGG

-444 TKKLGEEVEF
+444 TKSLGDNVEITGK
-454 NDAGPIKTKINNN
+454 GPIKTQVAGD
-467 KLEITAETASFTPDG
+467 KLEISAETASLPV
-482 NGGNGN
+482 NGGNGK
-488 ITVNKGDDD
+488 ITVNNGDGD
-497 KLVTAKKIAE
+497 KLVTAKNIAE

-519 SENGGKVEGGSKE
+519 KDTGGVIEGNGQGTET
-532 ELINPGDTVT
+532 LIKPGDMVT

-549 SVKQSGGD
+549 SVKQSGGE

-566 SFSSVQLNGKGN
+566 SFSSVQLNGNGKNGN
-578 NGSVTLSSEG
+578 VTLSSEG

-638 TAIDGVSS
+638 TAIDGVST

-655 KDSDDKEVKQSLG
+655 KDSKGQEVKQSLG
-668 QAIKVSGDSN
+668 QSIKVSGDSN

-693 SLNNDLTVGDK
+693 SLNNNLSVGSNNT
-704 APGSIKV
+704 PGSIKV

-730 LTSSPAANGKS
+730 LTSAPAANGKS

-789 GDDGKIIHK
+789 GDDGKVIHK

-921 NALRDSSAALVNTGF
+921 NALRD
-936 GLQADDGSKVNTSL
+936 
-950 GKHIT
+950 
-955 VGGDGQNISTTVQN
+955 
-969 GSLTVRLADNIRLAD
+969 
-984 DGSVSVG
+984 
-991 GTRMDKNGLTIKDGP
+991 
-1006 SVTVNG
+1006 
-1012 IDAAGRVISG
+1012 
-1022 VKDGVND
+1022 
-1029 QDAVNVSQ
+1029 
-1037 LNREISQ
+1037 
-1044 ATAATTWALKT
+1044 
-1055 ESGDEAVAVSSQT
+1055 
-1068 VEVRHGQNTRV
+1068 
-1079 SAISKDD
+1079 
-1086 KGNYS
+1086 
-1091 YEIDVTGI
+1091 
-1099 PVEYTDSQGNPLVN
+1099 
-1113 IGGRFYT
+1113 
-1120 QTEDAAT
+1120 
-1127 GKLTMTPAEPARV
+1127 
-1140 RISSEQPL
+1140 
-1148 VLTNVAAGNVSPVS
+1148 
-1162 TDAVN
+1162 
-1167 GSQLASAARIAGGD
+1167 
-1181 NVVWKDGKAALAP
+1181 
-1194 DTFSELTTAGGGKT
+1194 
-1208 TVNGGV
+1208 
-1214 HKTPDNVA
+1214 
-1222 DAVNMLNREGTK
+1222 
-1234 YFKAAS
+1234 
-1240 SGQAAKAEGRDSI
+1240 
-1253 AVGQGAVSR
+1253 
-1262 GQNSIAMG
+1262 
-1270 NGAEVTRQAAA
+1270 
-1281 GSVAV
+1281 
-1286 GSHARAGR
+1286 
-1294 ANTGTYALNG
+1294 
-1304 QAVAGR
+1304 
-1310 TGSDTAVVS
+1310 
-1319 FGQPGQERQLQSVAP
+1319 
-1334 GVLSA
+1334 
-1339 NSTDAVN
+1339 
-1346 GSQLHATNRQV
+1346 
-1357 AGNTQ
+1357 
-1362 AINTLGNKFSQLS
+1362 
-1375 YRVEELNRDIRGVGA
+1375 
-1390 SAAAMS
+1390 
-1396 GIPQAYLPGKSLMG
+1396 
-1410 LGVGGYG
+1410 
-1417 GESAIAIGVSRISD
+1417 
-1431 NGKMIMK
+1431 
-1438 LNAGQNTRG
+1438 
-1447 NFSVGAGVGWQW
+1447 

>member
-1 MHVFYVI
+1 
-8 PTEWNENKGEKRV
+8 
-21 YMNLRKKHICIAI
+21 MNLRKKHICIAI

-54 VDESSQ
+54 VDETDK
-60 GYDVH
+60 GYQVY
-65 GDNWKSIEIGTTQEV
+65 GDNWKSIEIGTTKEV
-80 KASPDK
+80 KKKDSTDL
-86 NINFDHNSPV
+86 NFDHNSPV
-96 AEGRNSIAI
+96 AKGHNSIAI
-105 GTSAEAGKEMTD
+105 GTSAEAG
-117 KMAGEAIAIGAKA
+117 GEIKDEKGFKTGESIAIGAKA

-142 DTKATGWGAIAIG
+142 DTKATGWGAIVIG
-155 GDDLTPLHGDRFG
+155 GDDLTPLHGKTYGREKIENG
-168 DKEIPNNYSSSEAS
+168 YLASEAQ
-182 GDGSIVVGSR
+182 GDGSIALGSR
-192 STAAGDLSVS
+192 TFAKGELSVS
-202 LGSISSA
+202 LGSVSSA
-209 NGTAANALG
+209 EGMASNAIG

-223 NGDMATAVGFNAL
+223 KGDMATAVGFNAL
-236 ANAPN
+236 ANAGN
-241 ALAVGSQSSAGG
+241 ALAVGSQSSANKN
-253 EDSLAIGSQ
+253 DALAVGSEANAAQ
-262 STTGKKSTVALGLGA
+262 NETVALGHGA
-277 TASAAEGNV
+277 TVTVAKGNV

-291 SVDKAATPVSGAT
+291 SRDKQAQKVTEAKVRTKRGAEVT
-304 IKLKNGGTIEYKG
+304 YSG
-317 FAGDKAASVVSV
+317 FAGNNAASVVSV

-369 LDAINPTWKL
+369 LDAINPTWTL
-379 KDSNGGSKEVGSKN
+379 KDDKGGSATINGGKDNKN
-393 GGTTGNEV
+393 GNTLTVKGDGDIAV
-401 TVTGKGDIDVTVDGN
+401 TVNDKGMT
-416 GLSIDGTKLAE
+416 IDGTKLTE
-427 NIKKDAIKIKTG
+427 NIKTDAIKIKDNNGGLLKKDLSDEIEITG
-439 DGKTL
+439 K
-444 TKKLGEEVEF
+444 
-454 NDAGPIKTKINNN
+454 GPIKTQVAGD
-467 KLEITAETASFTPDG
+467 KLEISAETASLPV
-482 NGGNGN
+482 NGGNGK

-497 KLVTAKKIAE
+497 KLVTAKNIAE

-519 SENGGKVEGGSKE
+519 KDTGGVIEGNAQGTE
-532 ELINPGDTVT
+532 TLIKPGDMVT

-549 SVKQSGGD
+549 SVKQSNGD

-566 SFSSVQLNGKGN
+566 SFSSVQLNGNGKNGN
-578 NGSVTLSSEG
+578 VTLSSEG

-602 GVVISGVASGLEGKE
+602 GVVISGVASGLNNKDLAGLKA
-617 LSTLTNTDKEMKNA
+617 DDAEMKNA

-638 TAIDGVSS
+638 TAIDGVST

-655 KDSDDKEVKQSLG
+655 KDSKGQEVKQSLG

-678 ITTTAITNGDKGLKI
+678 ITTTAITANGDKGLKI

-730 LTSSPAANGKS
+730 LTSSPAAGGKS

-764 RLTYAPDGTL
+764 RLTYTPDRKS

-789 GDDGKIIHK
+789 GDDGKVIHK

-921 NALRDSSAALVNTGF
+921 NALRDSSAALMNTGF

>member
-1 MHVFYVI
+1 
-8 PTEWNENKGEKRV
+8 
-21 YMNLRKKHICIAI
+21 
-34 SLVLNPFPAS
+34 
-44 LAAQNTNVVE
+44 
-54 VDESSQ
+54 
-60 GYDVH
+60 
-65 GDNWKSIEIGTTQEV
+65 
-80 KASPDK
+80 
-86 NINFDHNSPV
+86 
-96 AEGRNSIAI
+96 
-105 GTSAEAGKEMTD
+105 
-117 KMAGEAIAIGAKA
+117 
-130 KATKEQSIAIGG
+130 
-142 DTKATGWGAIAIG
+142 
-155 GDDLTPLHGDRFG
+155 
-168 DKEIPNNYSSSEAS
+168 
-182 GDGSIVVGSR
+182 
-192 STAAGDLSVS
+192 
-202 LGSISSA
+202 
-209 NGTAANALG
+209 
-218 ATAEA
+218 
-223 NGDMATAVGFNAL
+223 
-236 ANAPN
+236 
-241 ALAVGSQSSAGG
+241 
-253 EDSLAIGSQ
+253 
-262 STTGKKSTVALGLGA
+262 
-277 TASAAEGNV
+277 
-286 SIGAD
+286 
-291 SVDKAATPVSGAT
+291 
-304 IKLKNGGTIEYKG
+304 
-317 FAGDKAASVVSV
+317 
-329 GDAGKERQIVNVG
+329 RQIVNVG
-342 AGAVSEKSTDAIN
+342 AGAISDTSTDAIN

-369 LDAINPTWKL
+369 LDAINPTWTL
-379 KDSNGGSKEVGSKN
+379 KDDKGGSATINGGKDNKN
-393 GGTTGNEV
+393 GNTLTVKGDGDIAV
-401 TVTGKGDIDVTVDGN
+401 TVNDKGMT
-416 GLSIDGTKLAE
+416 IDGTKLTE
-427 NIKKDAIKIKTG
+427 NIKTDAIKIKDNNGGLLKKDLSDEIEITG
-439 DGKTL
+439 K
-444 TKKLGEEVEF
+444 
-454 NDAGPIKTKINNN
+454 GPIKTQVAGD
-467 KLEITAETASFTPDG
+467 KLEISAETASLPV
-482 NGGNGN
+482 NGGNGK

-497 KLVTAKKIAE
+497 KLVTAKNIAE

-519 SENGGKVEGGSKE
+519 KDTGGVIEGNAQGTE
-532 ELINPGDTVT
+532 TLIKPGDMVT

-549 SVKQSGGD
+549 SVKQSNGD

-566 SFSSVQLNGKGN
+566 SFSSVQLNGNGKNGN
-578 NGSVTLSSEG
+578 VTLSSEG

-602 GVVISGVASGLEGKE
+602 GVVISGVASGLNNKDLAGLKA
-617 LSTLTNTDKEMKNA
+617 DDAEMKNA

-638 TAIDGVSS
+638 TAIDGVST

-655 KDSDDKEVKQSLG
+655 KDSKGQEVKQSLG

-678 ITTTAITNGDKGLKI
+678 ITTTAITANGDKGLKI

-730 LTSSPAANGKS
+730 LTSSPAAGGKS

-764 RLTYAPDGTL
+764 RLTYTPDGKS

-838 NLRDLASAVFGTG
+838 NLRDLASAVFGTENG
-851 GQITTVN
+851 PTTRIDN
-858 DKGITITT
+858 AGITITT
-866 PAAGGGQGN
+866 PAAGGGQGK

-902 LADAGGDVLNN
+902 LADASGDVLNN

-1208 TVNGGV
+1208 TVN
-1214 HKTPDNVA
+1214 
-1222 DAVNMLNREGTK
+1222 
-1234 YFKAAS
+1234 
-1240 SGQAAKAEGRDSI
+1240 
-1253 AVGQGAVSR
+1253 
-1262 GQNSIAMG
+1262 
-1270 NGAEVTRQAAA
+1270 
-1281 GSVAV
+1281 
-1286 GSHARAGR
+1286 
-1294 ANTGTYALNG
+1294 
-1304 QAVAGR
+1304 
-1310 TGSDTAVVS
+1310 
-1319 FGQPGQERQLQSVAP
+1319 
-1334 GVLSA
+1334 
-1339 NSTDAVN
+1339 
-1346 GSQLHATNRQV
+1346 
-1357 AGNTQ
+1357 
-1362 AINTLGNKFSQLS
+1362 
-1375 YRVEELNRDIRGVGA
+1375 
-1390 SAAAMS
+1390 
-1396 GIPQAYLPGKSLMG
+1396 
-1410 LGVGGYG
+1410 
-1417 GESAIAIGVSRISD
+1417 
-1431 NGKMIMK
+1431 
-1438 LNAGQNTRG
+1438 
-1447 NFSVGAGVGWQW
+1447 